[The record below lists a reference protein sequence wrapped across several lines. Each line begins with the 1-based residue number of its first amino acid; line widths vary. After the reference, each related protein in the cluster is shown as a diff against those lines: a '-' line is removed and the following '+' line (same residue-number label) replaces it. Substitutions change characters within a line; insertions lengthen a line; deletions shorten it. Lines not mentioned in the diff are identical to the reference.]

1 MVVMTLG
8 YFGCAIIVTTSAA
21 ADHGDD
27 LGHAGRRPHARIAR
41 RRSRQSH
48 RSRRSR
54 RSRSETGDTVWLPL
68 PPPMVLMAWDTSP
81 PSQSESLGREP
92 DGVCSHLQM
101 DGVCSHHQKQSCS
114 RLAVM
119 QSAGEAVVQSAGSR
133 AVGWPT
139 DGWCVLTPSE
149 ESRADRVAFGSHK
162 TNELQGSIR
171 LA

>member
-1 MVVMTLG
+1 M
-8 YFGCAIIVTTSAA
+8 CAHTVRWCVDTC
-21 ADHGDD
+21 
-27 LGHAGRRPHARIAR
+27 
-41 RRSRQSH
+41 
-48 RSRRSR
+48 R

-114 RLAVM
+114 RLAVV

-149 ESRADRVAFGSHK
+149 ESRTDRVAFGSHK

>member
-1 MVVMTLG
+1 MVVMALG
-8 YFGCAIIVTTSAA
+8 HFGCAIIVTTSAA
-21 ADHGDD
+21 ADRGDD

-114 RLAVM
+114 RLAV
-119 QSAGEAVVQSAGSR
+119 VQSVGPQMVGVCSHHQKRAGRTGLHSGLTR
-133 AVGWPT
+133 RMSYKAPFDLREMCSSHVV
-139 DGWCVLTPSE
+139 CVPIT
-149 ESRADRVAFGSHK
+149 
-162 TNELQGSIR
+162 
-171 LA
+171 